1 MTAAFS
7 PTATASPSPTTTAS
21 SSSPAYR
28 ISNLSIVQQQQNQ
41 QNHHQ
46 QQQQKQQQQQNQH
59 IQTPSLLG
67 NQSTTISNNAQQS
80 TTPASEEI
88 KNRNSFLE
96 FQSPTPSRISS
107 SVSSRLMQGMVN
119 AVKMKPAIQAY
130 LHADDPIEAGEI
142 TVIIMTSKVA
152 QKSYGT
158 EKR

>member
-1 MTAAFS
+1 MAAAFS
-7 PTATASPSPTTTAS
+7 PTVTASPSPTTTAS

-46 QQQQKQQQQQNQH
+46 QQQSNQH

-67 NQSTTISNNAQQS
+67 NQSTTIPNNAQQS
-80 TTPASEEI
+80 TTPVPEEI
-88 KNRNSFLE
+88 NNKNSFLE
-96 FQSPTPSRISS
+96 FQSPTTSRISS
-107 SVSSRLMQGMVN
+107 SVSSRMMQGMVN

-130 LHADDPIEAGEI
+130 LHADNPIEAGER

>member
-46 QQQQKQQQQQNQH
+46 QQQQNQH

-67 NQSTTISNNAQQS
+67 NQSTTLSSNAQQS
-80 TTPASEEI
+80 TTPAPEEI
-88 KNRNSFLE
+88 NNKNSFLE

-107 SVSSRLMQGMVN
+107 SVSSRMMQGMVN

-130 LHADDPIEAGEI
+130 LHADNPIEAGER